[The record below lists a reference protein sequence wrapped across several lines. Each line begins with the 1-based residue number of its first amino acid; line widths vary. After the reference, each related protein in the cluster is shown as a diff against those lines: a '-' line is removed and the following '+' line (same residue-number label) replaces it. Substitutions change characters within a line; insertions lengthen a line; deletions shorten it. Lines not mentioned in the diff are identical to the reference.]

1 MNMKNLEYLKDQLK
15 YTGFGEGH
23 ESQLKEKIGKELPEF
38 QMNYRTEFGKDVVTA
53 TLDFTKSKNSD
64 MYFFNQY
71 QVEFKPEGLDKL
83 LSQTYRM
90 AKVNNTTL
98 KEAYNLLSGRSVFKE
113 MTKMEKVGEGEDVKF
128 VPTDQKYHS
137 WTKLNFK
144 ESDKFGNFKK
154 MPFHENYGF
163 QHKEL
168 LASMPLVIDNDKT
181 LPKAIQSL
189 EKGNVTSVKIVEN
202 GETVER
208 NLVADPEFKRID
220 VYDKDMNKLDSV
232 LQKTL
237 EKTLSEQPDLNTG
250 VVEKTISEQPV
261 VTNLGAKPAVKAEKA
276 KTVRKSKKST
286 QKV

>member
-23 ESQLKEKIGKELPEF
+23 ESELKEKIGKGLPEF
-38 QMNYRTEFGKDVVTA
+38 QMPYRIDFGKDVVTA
-53 TLDFTKSKNSD
+53 TLDFKKWKDSD

-71 QVEFKPEGLDKL
+71 QVELKSHELDKL
-83 LSQTYRM
+83 VKQTYRM

-98 KEAYNLLSGRSVFKE
+98 KEAYSLLNGRSVYKE
-113 MTKMEKVGEGEDVKF
+113 MTKMEKIGEGDEVKF
-128 VPTDQKYHS
+128 IPTKEKYHC

-144 ESDKFGNFKK
+144 EVDKYGNFKK

-168 LASMPLVIDNDKT
+168 LASMPLVIQNDNT
-181 LPKAIQSL
+181 LSYAVKSL
-189 EKGNVTSVKIVEN
+189 EKGNITNVKIIEN

-208 NLVADPEFKRID
+208 NLVADPEFKKID
-220 VYDKDMNKLDSV
+220 VYDKDMNKLASV

-237 EKTLSEQPDLNTG
+237 EKALSEQPVALTNG
-250 VVEKTISEQPV
+250 VEKSLTEKPV
-261 VTNLGAKPAVKAEKA
+261 VKAEKA
-276 KTVRKSKKST
+276 KTIRKSRKAT
-286 QKV
+286 QKA